1 MNHACDMRL
10 LQNFPLPGSAVPW
23 HGRPDPGQ
31 HLRPAAASGVLQRG
45 EGDPGGRPRA
55 AHGVHPAGQAPEHA
69 AADQGRGGDV
79 HAGRGQLPGRRA
91 AVVVPPPPLRGPAPG
106 VVGHVRVRGGG
117 AGVLP
122 RRAGPSVHHR
132 ALPVQVRQREA
143 QAHGALLL
151 VQLADVGRRKHPA
164 RVAQVQ
170 GPDVGDGP
178 GGDGCPAVGGRARR
192 RGPAAQTL
200 RGHVHVAPA
209 A

>member
-1 MNHACDMRL
+1 MRL
-10 LQNFPLPGSAVPW
+10 LKKINLPGSTVPW

-31 HLRPAAASGVLQRG
+31 HLRPAAASGVVQRG

-69 AADQGRGGDV
+69 AADQRRGGDV

-91 AVVVPPPPLRGPAPG
+91 AVVVPAPPLRGPAPR

-122 RRAGPSVHHR
+122 RRAGPAVHHR
-132 ALPVQVRQREA
+132 ALPVQLRQREA
-143 QAHGALLL
+143 QAHGAVLF
-151 VQLADVGRRKHPA
+151 VQLADVGRRQHPA

-170 GPDVGDGP
+170 GPDVGGP
-178 GGDGCPAVGGRARR
+178 GGAGRAAVGGRARR

-200 RGHVHVAPA
+200 RGHVHVATA